1 MFTALDSAR
10 ESETKKET
18 MSKEEILIDEEAAKE
33 GKKQRLQLS
42 KFEEAGIE
50 RFSPS
55 SFNAFRTNRITW
67 ALRYIFEHKSRYWM
81 FSAYRGNVIEN
92 EIKSFLS
99 NEKEKSIEEHIQSA
113 IENYHH
119 AIISNLFKENGG
131 VYDKTIGDFNK
142 DALATKLKSVT
153 IDKFPAMVADILR
166 THNKLNSHISLP
178 AFTNP
183 DDEDFK
189 KQLTKMEK
197 EYILIRQGITEGI
210 KYFAQIK
217 GQDIKMQQ
225 RLECMAYDLVIP
237 TIAYSDFETKEF
249 IYELKT
255 VAPAKFPKDF
265 SKISLGHKTQ
275 AAFNSKYR
283 KKVTKLIYVSS
294 ISESVID
301 QYHKDSFI
309 LESAKLGL
317 SASQIFETYKS
328 PRGGKTTKAYA
339 EKKIT
344 EFLAPDFKG
353 LEKPEAIR
361 VFDFTLKDAERFDK
375 VNYVCAQAINT
386 LFEKAN
392 KNSFTQD
399 IKFLCWSDPEGMLVD
414 KDQKEAIEKIWGIEL
429 QESEEESE

>member
-1 MFTALDSAR
+1 MA
-10 ESETKKET
+10 
-18 MSKEEILIDEEAAKE
+18 KEEILTDEEAAKE

-119 AIISNLFKENGG
+119 AIISNLFKDNGG
-131 VYDKTIGDFNK
+131 VYNVTSSKFDK
-142 DALATKLKSVT
+142 DALATALKKIKV
-153 IDKFPAMVADILR
+153 DKFPAMVADILR
-166 THNKLNSHISLP
+166 SHNKLNSHLSLP

-210 KYFAQIK
+210 KYFSQIK
-217 GQDIKMQQ
+217 GKEIKMQQ
-225 RLECMAYDLVIP
+225 RLEVMAYDLVIP

-265 SKISLGHKTQ
+265 SKIPLGHKTQ

-294 ISESVID
+294 ISEAV
-301 QYHKDSFI
+301 QLKFHKDSYI
-309 LESAKLGL
+309 YESAKSGM
-317 SASQIFETYKS
+317 SAKDIYQTYRTPTGGETTLKYVN
-328 PRGGKTTKAYA
+328 
-339 EKKIT
+339 
-344 EFLAPDFKG
+344 EFIAKMQAPDSVAPS
-353 LEKPEAIR
+353 LPEAIR

-392 KNSFTQD
+392 KNNFTQD

-414 KDQKEAIEKIWGIEL
+414 KDQKEAIQNIWGIEL
-429 QESEEESE
+429 QETEEEENE

>member
-1 MFTALDSAR
+1 VFTALDSAR

-18 MSKEEILIDEEAAKE
+18 MSKEEILTDEEAEKV

-119 AIISNLFKENGG
+119 AIISNLFKDNGG
-131 VYDKTIGDFNK
+131 VYDKTIGGFDK
-142 DALATKLKSVT
+142 DALAAKLKTVT
-153 IDKFPAMVADILR
+153 VDKFPAMVADILR
-166 THNKLNSHISLP
+166 THNKLNSHLNLP

-189 KQLTKMEK
+189 KQLIKMEK
-197 EYILIRQGITEGI
+197 EYILISQGVTEGI
-210 KYFAQIK
+210 KYFSQFK
-217 GQDIKMQQ
+217 GQEIKMQQ

-265 SKISLGHKTQ
+265 SEISLGHKTQ

-283 KKVTKLIYVSS
+283 NKVTKLIYVSS
-294 ISESVID
+294 ISESVKLKF
-301 QYHKDSFI
+301 HKDSYI
-309 LESAKLGL
+309 YESAKIGM
-317 SASQIFETYKS
+317 SVEDIFKS
-328 PRGGKTTKAYA
+328 YRTPDDGKTTKNYVS
-339 EKKIT
+339 
-344 EFLAPDFKG
+344 EFIAKMQAPDFVAPS
-353 LEKPEAIR
+353 LPEAIR

-392 KNSFTQD
+392 KNNFTQD

-414 KDQKEAIEKIWGIEL
+414 KDQKEAIQSIWGIEL